1 MLYLTC
7 LYGFGAVS
15 KTVCWKRI
23 LIHACGILICN
34 WHISHI
40 PVWIF
45 LVMQILCW
53 ARLFQH
59 TDHNLFWYHWFSF
72 SSDWWHMSI
81 FTNKLGLDIAIAI
94 LQCRRTKQIL
104 TLNYHYQHQHK
115 QPIQTT
121 CNFSVCPVWKR
132 CFVFLLC
139 VLFEFFCLFG
149 CSIDRFLFFCVVLVI
164 YSRLV
169 NALSKCL

>member
-1 MLYLTC
+1 MFVWFRCGFQDSMLKENLESCTWDFDMQLT
-7 LYGFGAVS
+7 
-15 KTVCWKRI
+15 
-23 LIHACGILICN
+23 
-34 WHISHI
+34 HI
-40 PVWIF
+40 PVYIF
-45 LVMQILCW
+45 LVIQILCW

-59 TDHNLFWYHWFSF
+59 NEYNLFWYHWFSF
-72 SSDWWHMSI
+72 SSDWWHMSF

-104 TLNYHYQHQHK
+104 TLDYHYQHQHK

-121 CNFSVCPVWKR
+121 CNIIVFAQCGTITLFS
-132 CFVFLLC
+132 C
-139 VLFEFFCLFG
+139 VVFCLSFFVCLVVRSIHYYFFG
-149 CSIDRFLFFCVVLVI
+149 VVLVI